1 MKKLAAL
8 MLAMVFALAAL
19 PALCG
24 DYSGL
29 WYLNFFSPGELL
41 ESSDVIKVYTED
53 VLITMEAFSL
63 NSDGTVTRPD
73 ADGSEAAAGIWEAV
87 DAGIRLAVDG
97 NPIEL
102 AVDEAGLLNAEQ
114 GVLLTREPSQIT
126 LDLVRAFM
134 AGETLELPEGL
145 TEDDVENAAAVL
157 CEIYQ

>member
-41 ESSDVIKVYTED
+41 ESGDVIKVYTED

-97 NPIEL
+97 N
-102 AVDEAGLLNAEQ
+102 
-114 GVLLTREPSQIT
+114 
-126 LDLVRAFM
+126 M

>member
-1 MKKLAAL
+1 

-24 DYSGL
+24 DYFGL
-29 WYLNFFSPGELL
+29 WYLNFFSPGERL

-53 VLITMEAFSL
+53 VLITIEAFSL

-114 GVLLTREPSQIT
+114 GGAPDPGTFTDHIGPGPGLYGRRNPG
-126 LDLVRAFM
+126 A
-134 AGETLELPEGL
+134 AGRSHRG
-145 TEDDVENAAAVL
+145 
-157 CEIYQ
+157 